1 MEKIKLENLTRR
13 PRKPSTRPAGS
24 GKGSLGKSTPAKAEG
39 RPRGD
44 QVPLAAAIFLKG
56 WPQFRL
62 KPIISNPRHR
72 RHVTLRALLTA
83 RPARSGPREKG
94 KLVRSTP
101 PQNTR
106 NCPGTL
112 PTGCQTGERSST
124 GFHPFPR
131 TEPRPPRSPV
141 PPPAPPPRQA
151 GSGLGSRA
159 APPPPRTGRCPE
171 TPGWNKGGG
180 GEPAPFR
187 AGGRR
192 LRPRPGPRRAGQA
205 GAVRAA
211 GKPAHARQSCRER
224 ARPRTRADT
233 TRGARIPYGAPQG
246 PQDSPRAARAR
257 RTRTG
262 SEKGRAAAAC
272 ARDRPRWHRKRAGL
286 PRTPRRLAPLA
297 APSRAA
303 PAPQAGGKGG
313 NRAAPRGPGWRRSG
327 APGPSPRGGR
337 GGDEKETGAREG
349 QGVERTSTTH
359 PSIAHTGDPRGT
371 EWRHRNSRNRPNGS
385 EL

>member
-1 MEKIKLENLTRR
+1 MRPQTRLRGAMEKTKLENLTRR

-94 KLVRSTP
+94 ELVRSTP

-106 NCPGTL
+106 NCPWTL

-131 TEPRPPRSPV
+131 TEPRPPRGPV
-141 PPPAPPPRQA
+141 PSRPDTSARGERARVPSRPAPTAPGALPRDA
-151 GSGLGSRA
+151 GLEQRGRRRARALPGRRA
-159 APPPPRTGRCPE
+159 ASPAA
-171 TPGWNKGGG
+171 PG
-180 GEPAPFR
+180 PA
-187 AGGRR
+187 AGGAGRGS
-192 LRPRPGPRRAGQA
+192 PRGGKARARAPELPGAREA
-205 GAVRAA
+205 
-211 GKPAHARQSCRER
+211 AHARGDHTGR
-224 ARPRTRADT
+224 AETI
-233 TRGARIPYGAPQG
+233 RGAGRATRLSKGGACAQNPDG
-246 PQDSPRAARAR
+246 KREEPRGR
-257 RTRTG
+257 RVRTG
-262 SEKGRAAAAC
+262 QASLAPEAGRAPP
-272 ARDRPRWHRKRAGL
+272 D
-286 PRTPRRLAPLA
+286 PRRLAPLA
-297 APSRAA
+297 APSRAS

-313 NRAAPRGPGWRRSG
+313 NRAAPR
-327 APGPSPRGGR
+327 ARGG
-337 GGDEKETGAREG
+337 GGAARQDRRPEEAAAATRKRLEREKDTG
-349 QGVERTSTTH
+349 
-359 PSIAHTGDPRGT
+359 
-371 EWRHRNSRNRPNGS
+371 
-385 EL
+385 